1 MPPGPSS
8 AIACFNAALSATG
21 PAGTTTRAV
30 SSNATTPKRSV
41 GSSRST
47 SATSARCA
55 ASRRSPP
62 IEPLRSSTTCTAAG
76 GARLILRRLGRTQL
90 EQDGQLV
97 GLLDRDQI
105 DIDMGVQI
113 HRVLLVVTGIEDR
126 SSPSGDL

>member
-8 AIACFNAALSATG
+8 AIARLNAGLSATG
-21 PAGTTTRAV
+21 PAGTTTCAL
-30 SSNATTPKRSV
+30 SSNATTPKRSA

-55 ASRRSPP
+55 ASSRSPP
-62 IEPLRSSTTCTAAG
+62 IEPLRSSTTCTAAAG
-76 GARLILRRLGRTQL
+76 RALGLRRLGRTQL

-97 GLLDRDQI
+97 GLLDGDQI
-105 DIDMGVQI
+105 DVDMGVQM
-113 HRVLLVVTGIEDR
+113 HRVLLVVTGIEDG